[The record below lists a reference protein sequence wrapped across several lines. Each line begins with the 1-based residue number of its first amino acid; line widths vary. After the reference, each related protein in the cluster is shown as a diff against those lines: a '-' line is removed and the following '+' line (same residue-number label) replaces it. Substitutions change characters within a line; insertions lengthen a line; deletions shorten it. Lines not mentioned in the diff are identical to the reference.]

1 MMEEDLLREARLQT
15 AILKAAFR
23 DRLEALA
30 KQIEMDKVSA
40 AIVSHLK
47 EHPKAKSALLKAAV
61 MKGVPQGTDAS
72 DRTISRRLSDL
83 ENKGVVERSGQ
94 GSNTEYMLTGLI
106 S

>member
-1 MMEEDLLREARLQT
+1 MMEEELLREARLQT

-40 AIVSHLK
+40 AIISYLK
-47 EHPKAKSALLKAAV
+47 EHPKARSAPLKSAVTKN
-61 MKGVPQGTDAS
+61 VPQGTDAS
-72 DRTISRRLSDL
+72 DRTIVRRLADL
-83 ENKGVVERSGQ
+83 ENKGVVERVGQ
-94 GSNTEYMLTGLI
+94 GTNTEYLLTGLI